1 MVDEAFSVI
10 KTASGNSEETPT
22 EPVTPGDDNTENDSN
37 DAGD

>member
-10 KTASGNSEETPT
+10 KTASGNSEETPV